1 MKINKNKINI
11 SIFLVLF
18 LVLNFNF
25 VYLKLYKKEKL
36 LSNQI
41 KVIKKLENE
50 KEEKLKNRYRED
62 VVISMQK
69 QFKDIATIKYIKTDL
84 NSNNEIEL
92 EGEINGDR
100 NLIYKSIESINKSKK
115 KISVDSINITKMD
128 ENIIDCKFKV
138 KVI

>member
-11 SIFLVLF
+11 SIFLILF
-18 LVLNFNF
+18 LALNFNF
-25 VYLKLYKKEKL
+25 VYLKLDKKEKL

-62 VVISMQK
+62 VVISLQK

>member
-25 VYLKLYKKEKL
+25 VYLKLDKKEKL

-62 VVISMQK
+62 VVISLQK
-69 QFKDIATIKYIKTDL
+69 QFKDIATVKYIKTDL

>member
-25 VYLKLYKKEKL
+25 VYLKLDKKEKL

-41 KVIKKLENE
+41 KIIKKLENE

>member
-25 VYLKLYKKEKL
+25 VYLKLDKKEKL

-62 VVISMQK
+62 IVISMQK

>member
-25 VYLKLYKKEKL
+25 IYLKLDKKEKL

-62 VVISMQK
+62 IVISIQK

-115 KISVDSINITKMD
+115 KVSVDSINITKMD

>member
-25 VYLKLYKKEKL
+25 VYLKLDKKEKL

-100 NLIYKSIESINKSKK
+100 NLIYKSIESINKSKE
-115 KISVDSINITKMD
+115 KISVDSIDITKMD

>member
-18 LVLNFNF
+18 LALNFNF
-25 VYLKLYKKEKL
+25 VYLKLDKKEKL

-62 VVISMQK
+62 VVISLQK

>member
-18 LVLNFNF
+18 LVCNFNF
-25 VYLKLYKKEKL
+25 VYLKLDKKEKL

-50 KEEKLKNRYRED
+50 KEEKLKNRYREN

-69 QFKDIATIKYIKTDL
+69 QFEDIATIKYIKTDL
-84 NSNNEIEL
+84 NSDNEIEL

>member
-25 VYLKLYKKEKL
+25 VYLKLDKKEKL

-84 NSNNEIEL
+84 NSDNEIEL

>member
-1 MKINKNKINI
+1 M
-11 SIFLVLF
+11 
-18 LVLNFNF
+18 
-25 VYLKLYKKEKL
+25 
-36 LSNQI
+36 
-41 KVIKKLENE
+41 
-50 KEEKLKNRYRED
+50 
-62 VVISMQK
+62 VISMQK

>member
-1 MKINKNKINI
+1 MKINKNKITI

>member
-1 MKINKNKINI
+1 MKINKNKITI

-25 VYLKLYKKEKL
+25 VYLKLDKKEKL

-115 KISVDSINITKMD
+115 KISVDSINITKID

-138 KVI
+138 KVT

>member
-1 MKINKNKINI
+1 MKINKNKIKI

-18 LVLNFNF
+18 LVCNFNF
-25 VYLKLYKKEKL
+25 VYLKLDKKEKL
-36 LSNQI
+36 LSNQT

-62 VVISMQK
+62 IVISMQK

>member
-1 MKINKNKINI
+1 MKINKNKITI

-25 VYLKLYKKEKL
+25 VYLKLDKKEKL

-115 KISVDSINITKMD
+115 KISIDSINITKMD

>member
-25 VYLKLYKKEKL
+25 VYLKLDKKEKL

-69 QFKDIATIKYIKTDL
+69 QFKDIATIKYIKADL

>member
-1 MKINKNKINI
+1 MKINKNKITI

-25 VYLKLYKKEKL
+25 VYLKLDKKEKL

-84 NSNNEIEL
+84 NSNNEIEI

>member
-1 MKINKNKINI
+1 MKINKNKITI

-25 VYLKLYKKEKL
+25 VYLKLDKKEKL

-84 NSNNEIEL
+84 NSDNEIEL

-115 KISVDSINITKMD
+115 KISIDSINITKMD

>member
-18 LVLNFNF
+18 LVCNFNF
-25 VYLKLYKKEKL
+25 VYLKLDKKEKL

-115 KISVDSINITKMD
+115 KISVDSINITKTD

>member
-25 VYLKLYKKEKL
+25 VYLKLDKKEKL

-100 NLIYKSIESINKSKK
+100 NLIYKSIESINKSKE
-115 KISVDSINITKMD
+115 KISVDSMNITKMD

>member
-1 MKINKNKINI
+1 MKINKNKITI

-25 VYLKLYKKEKL
+25 VYLKLDKKEKL

-41 KVIKKLENE
+41 KIIKKLENE

-84 NSNNEIEL
+84 NSNNEIEI

>member
-25 VYLKLYKKEKL
+25 VYLKLDKKEKL

-62 VVISMQK
+62 VVISLQK

-128 ENIIDCKFKV
+128 ENIIDCKFKA

>member
-1 MKINKNKINI
+1 MKINKNKITI

-25 VYLKLYKKEKL
+25 VYLKLDKKEKL

-69 QFKDIATIKYIKTDL
+69 QFKDIATIKYIKTNL

-138 KVI
+138 KVT

>member
-1 MKINKNKINI
+1 MKINKNKITI

-25 VYLKLYKKEKL
+25 VYLKLDKKEKL

-62 VVISMQK
+62 IVISMQK

>member
-25 VYLKLYKKEKL
+25 VYLKLDKKEKL

-115 KISVDSINITKMD
+115 KISVDSINITKTD

>member
-1 MKINKNKINI
+1 MKINKNKITI

-25 VYLKLYKKEKL
+25 VYLKLDKKEKL

-41 KVIKKLENE
+41 KIIKKLENE

-84 NSNNEIEL
+84 NSNNEIEI

-138 KVI
+138 KVM

>member
-25 VYLKLYKKEKL
+25 VYLKLDKKEKL

-62 VVISMQK
+62 VVISLQK

>member
-18 LVLNFNF
+18 LVCNFNF
-25 VYLKLYKKEKL
+25 VYLKLDKKEKL

-69 QFKDIATIKYIKTDL
+69 QFEDIATIKYIKTDL

-100 NLIYKSIESINKSKK
+100 NLIYKSIESINKSKE

>member
-1 MKINKNKINI
+1 MKINKNKITI
-11 SIFLVLF
+11 SIFLVLL

-25 VYLKLYKKEKL
+25 VYLKLDKKEKL

-62 VVISMQK
+62 VVISLQK

>member
-25 VYLKLYKKEKL
+25 VYLKLDKKEKL

-100 NLIYKSIESINKSKK
+100 NLMYKSIESINKSKK

>member
-1 MKINKNKINI
+1 MKINKNKLNI

-18 LVLNFNF
+18 LVLNFSF
-25 VYLKLYKKEKL
+25 IYLKLDRKEKL

-100 NLIYKSIESINKSKK
+100 NLIYKSIESINKSKE

>member
-18 LVLNFNF
+18 LALNFNF
-25 VYLKLYKKEKL
+25 VYLKLDKKEKL

-69 QFKDIATIKYIKTDL
+69 QFEDIATIKYIKTDL
-84 NSNNEIEL
+84 NSDNEIEL

>member
-18 LVLNFNF
+18 LVLNFSF
-25 VYLKLYKKEKL
+25 IYLKLDKKEKL
-36 LSNQI
+36 LGNQI

-50 KEEKLKNRYRED
+50 KDQKLKAGYRED
-62 VVISMQK
+62 IIISIQK
-69 QFKDIATIKYIKTDL
+69 QFKDIATIKYIKTNL
-84 NSNNEIEL
+84 NSDDEIEL

-100 NLIYKSIESINKSKK
+100 NLIYQSIESINNSKK
-115 KISVDSINITKMD
+115 KINIDSINITKMD
-128 ENIIDCKFKV
+128 ENIINCKFKV

>member
-1 MKINKNKINI
+1 MKINKNKRNI
-11 SIFLVLF
+11 TIFLVLF
-18 LVLNFNF
+18 LVFNFNF
-25 VYLKLYKKEKL
+25 VYLKLDKKEKL

-62 VVISMQK
+62 IVISMQK

>member
-18 LVLNFNF
+18 LALNFNF
-25 VYLKLYKKEKL
+25 VYLKLDKKEKL

-62 VVISMQK
+62 VVISLQK
-69 QFKDIATIKYIKTDL
+69 QFKDIATIKYIKTNL

>member
-1 MKINKNKINI
+1 MKINKNKLNI

-18 LVLNFNF
+18 LVLNFSF
-25 VYLKLYKKEKL
+25 IYLKLDRKEKL

-69 QFKDIATIKYIKTDL
+69 QFEDIATIKYIKTDL

-100 NLIYKSIESINKSKK
+100 NLIYKSIESINKSKE

>member
-1 MKINKNKINI
+1 MKINKNKITI

-25 VYLKLYKKEKL
+25 VYLKLDKKEKL

-69 QFKDIATIKYIKTDL
+69 QFEDIATIKYIKTDL
-84 NSNNEIEL
+84 NSDNEIEL

-115 KISVDSINITKMD
+115 KISIDSINITKMD